1 MSPVEVAVI
10 VARLAQFIAAAVLGG
25 GALFLLYGVTPDVGA
40 HWPSRLLRVA
50 AGAGA
55 IGALA
60 WLMAQSAQIGDRPAD
75 AFDAAK
81 VWSIAADTGFGRVAL
96 TRLCLFLLALIVSI
110 SPWRGHRLWW
120 TLAGVG
126 AGISASFAWTGH
138 GARDEGLAGAIH
150 LAADI
155 LHLLAASTWIGALAG
170 LAILASIASRP
181 SAATDAGKDA
191 LKGLVR
197 FSAIGVGVVGVLVA
211 SGLVNSWLLVGP
223 AGLGRLLTTLYGQL
237 LLAKLVLFGAMLAL
251 AAANRYR
258 LTPQLERAL
267 KDGRARPFAPVAR
280 SILIE
285 TAIAIA
291 VLAMVSWLGTLSP
304 SIDGSD
310 G

>member
-1 MSPVEVAVI
+1 MSPVDGAVI
-10 VARLAQFIAAAVLGG
+10 VARLAQFISAAALGG
-25 GALFLLYGVTPDVGA
+25 GALFFLYGVTPEA
-40 HWPSRLLRVA
+40 RANWPTRLMGIA

-55 IGALA
+55 IGTLG
-60 WLMAQSAQIGDRPAD
+60 WLMAQSAQVGDGPAD
-75 AFDAAK
+75 ALDAAK
-81 VWSIAADTGFGRVAL
+81 VWSIAADTDFGRVGL
-96 TRLCLFLLALIVSI
+96 TRLCLFLLASIVSI
-110 SPWRGHRLWW
+110 SPWRGRRLWW
-120 TLAGVG
+120 ALAGLG

-138 GARDEGLAGAIH
+138 GARDEGLAGAVH
-150 LAADI
+150 VAADI

-181 SAATDAGKDA
+181 SAAADAGKDA

-237 LLAKLVLFGAMLAL
+237 LLAKLALFGLMLAL

-258 LTPQLERAL
+258 HTPRLERAL
-267 KDGRARPFAPVAR
+267 KDGGSRPFAPLVR

-285 TAIAIA
+285 TTIAIA
-291 VLAMVSWLGTLSP
+291 VLAVVSWLGTLSP
-304 SIDGSD
+304 PIDG
-310 G
+310 